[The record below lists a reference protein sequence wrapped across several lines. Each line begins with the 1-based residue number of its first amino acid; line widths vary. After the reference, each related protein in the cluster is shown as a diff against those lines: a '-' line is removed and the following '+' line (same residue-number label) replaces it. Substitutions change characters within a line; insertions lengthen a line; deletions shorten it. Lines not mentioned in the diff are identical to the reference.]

1 MTLTVW
7 RRFLTQENPE
17 RCEAYLRRHLGY
29 GGATSL
35 IQVCSRHMQATE
47 RPACSLE
54 VVAGRI
60 RVGNPPAWTTTLA
73 AEGGGVEGASSP
85 ILLKARIR
93 ERRAPDP
100 SPNRANLRIS

>member
-7 RRFLTQENPE
+7 RRFLDREHTEL
-17 RCEAYLRRHLGY
+17 CEAYLRRHLGY
-29 GGATSL
+29 RGSTSL
-35 IQVCSRHMQATE
+35 VQVCTRHMQATE

-73 AEGGGVEGASSP
+73 ADVAGFGGSHQIP
-85 ILLKARIR
+85 LNARIR
-93 ERRAPDP
+93 ARRARERAPR
-100 SPNRANLRIS
+100 RANLRIS

>member
-7 RRFLTQENPE
+7 HRFLTRQDEG

-29 GGATSL
+29 RGGTSL
-35 IQVCSRHMQATE
+35 VEVCLRHMQATE

-60 RVGNPPAWTTTLA
+60 RVGNPPSWTAALPADASTSGTTRPIRLRA
-73 AEGGGVEGASSP
+73 RMRRNPTSAS
-85 ILLKARIR
+85 
-93 ERRAPDP
+93 RATT
-100 SPNRANLRIS
+100 RRIS